1 MVLHLTGFSIGF
13 TILLLPILDLSLK
26 GIVILLHF
34 RDNLLV
40 LIDFNLI
47 VLVVVDFTIK
57 L

>member
-1 MVLHLTGFSIGF
+1 MVLHLTSFSIGF
-13 TILLLPILDLSLK
+13 TILLLPILNLSLK

-34 RDNLLV
+34 RDNLLI

>member
-1 MVLHLTGFSIGF
+1 MVLHLTSFSIGF